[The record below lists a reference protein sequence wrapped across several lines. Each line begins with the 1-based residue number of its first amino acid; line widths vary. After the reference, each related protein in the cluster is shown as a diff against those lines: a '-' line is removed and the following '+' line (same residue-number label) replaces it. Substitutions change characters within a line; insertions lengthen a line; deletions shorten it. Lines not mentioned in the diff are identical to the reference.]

1 MFWSFFRRVLQA
13 AAILA
18 LFVSPFSQINLS
30 ILLTLLHL
38 VILVQLRPFAEKG
51 EHRVEVGNETALLL
65 TQYFLMLFL
74 QDFLVDDQMVEH
86 LGQVTIGVAVLNFL
100 INAIPILGQFKD
112 ACCRYCKKKMH
123 LRAQDKARQTV
134 LKNLRSRTSE

>member
-1 MFWSFFRRVLQA
+1 MLQA

-18 LFVSPFSQINLS
+18 LFVSPFSQINIS
-30 ILLTLLHL
+30 ILVTLLHL

-51 EHRVEVGNETALLL
+51 EHRIEVGNETALLL

-74 QDFLVDDQMVEH
+74 QDFLVDNQMVER
-86 LGQVTIGVAVLNFL
+86 LGQVTIGVAVLNFF
-100 INAIPILGQFKD
+100 INAIPILAQFKD

-123 LRAQDKARQTV
+123 FRAQEKARQMV
-134 LKNLRSRTSE
+134 LKNLKSRTSE